1 MKIYGYDFEVMAH
14 DWLCVFIDNDTD
26 KEIVAVNDALTVKE
40 LLDDPENIF
49 VGFNCKGYDRFI
61 MHGVLEDRTPEQIK
75 EINDF
80 IIKEGKP
87 GWEFP
92 FNSYLTMNNVDVMDD
107 MQPAS
112 LKSIEGQLYYP
123 IVESSIPFDYPDKL
137 TDEQIEEMV
146 KYCISDVRNTLRIY
160 RLRKDYYANKIK
172 VGQMAGLSVV
182 ESMSLTNAKL
192 AAKML
197 KAKPCKRN
205 DEFKLTYPADILRKY
220 IPDVVFDFF
229 NEAIDF
235 PDNYDPTEKS
245 VEFNIG
251 ECVCRV
257 GWGGVHGAI
266 PQYQF
271 ITGSHTVLKD
281 SDVGSFYPH
290 IMTLKNK
297 LSRNIPSYK
306 IFQDVLD
313 TRMEAKKAGDKATAN
328 ALKLVVNSTFG
339 ASGDKYNDLYDPLM
353 FRSVCM
359 YGQLY
364 LVELAFNLYENI
376 PDLIIVQLN
385 TDGIMYEYKHE
396 YEDKVNA
403 ILQEWQDRTGFSLET
418 DSISKFFQKDVNNY
432 IWVEPDGEIK
442 TKGGELVR
450 GIAPAGA
457 FKVNN
462 DAICVANAIVDY
474 FVKGIS
480 PEDSINA
487 DNDIKHYQFIARA
500 SSKFDGM
507 VYIYDGKE
515 VPTQKCN
522 RVYATADEK
531 CGTLFKTKGED
542 RMKVASIPEHC
553 LIDNDNH
560 CAITDV
566 DKSFYIRM
574 ANNKINSFRREFT
587 IMDAVKEAEKKP
599 AAKKATAKTAIK
611 ADVALVLE
619 PMNVYQKLNTVRLK
633 IMDGSIK
640 QSGMNR
646 SVGYEYFELADFVPQ
661 VTKLFNEVGLISVVT
676 YSEDLAVMTVV
687 NTDKP
692 EEQIIF
698 SSPMRYPSENKAIN
712 PVQALGGAHTY
723 LRRYLYYMAL
733 DLVVVDEIEPTTVP
747 NNKPMNIE
755 APFKAPPTP
764 VQRAEIVK
772 ENTDVDSVADELLI
786 NGLKGWAKKLIQS
799 DDADLK
805 KLATDISLKTDKF
818 TKEISKKTCEALIK
832 ACKDKYEEK
841 YGYEA

>member
-14 DWLCVFIDNDTD
+14 DWLCVFIDNETD

-172 VGQMAGLSVV
+172 VGQMAGLSVI

-197 KAKPCKRN
+197 KAKPCKRD
-205 DEFKLTYPADILRKY
+205 DEFKLTYPTDLLTKY
-220 IPDVVFDFF
+220 IPDEVFDFF
-229 NEAIDF
+229 NEAIND
-235 PDNYDPTEKS
+235 PENYDPTEKS

-251 ECVCRV
+251 ECICRV

-266 PQYQF
+266 PQYRF
-271 ITGSHTVLKD
+271 VTGSYTVLKD

-364 LVELAFNLYENI
+364 LVELAFNLYEHI
-376 PDLIIVQLN
+376 PDLVIVQLN
-385 TDGIMYEYKHE
+385 TDGIMYEYRRE
-396 YEDKVNA
+396 YDKEVDA

-418 DSISKFFQKDVNNY
+418 DEIGQFYQKDVNNY
-432 IWVEPDGEIK
+432 IWVERNGDVK

-500 SSKFDGM
+500 SSKYDGM
-507 VYIYDGKE
+507 VYMYDGKE

-522 RVYATADEK
+522 RVYATADER

-542 RMKVASIPEHC
+542 RIKVASIPEHC

-599 AAKKATAKTAIK
+599 AARKTAKIGTATVEVK
-611 ADVALVLE
+611 
-619 PMNVYQKLNTVRLK
+619 PMNVYQKLNLVRAK

-676 YSEDLAVMTVV
+676 YSEDLAVMTIF
-687 NTDKP
+687 NTDAP
-692 EEQIIF
+692 DEQIIF

-733 DLVVVDEIEPTTVP
+733 DLVVVDEIEPTTIS
-747 NNKPMNIE
+747 NKPTVE
-755 APFKAPPTP
+755 VATHKAPPTP

-772 ENTDVDSVADELLI
+772 ENTDVEAPADELLI
-786 NGLKGWAKKLIQS
+786 KGLKGWVTKLIKS
-799 DDADLK
+799 DDANLK

-818 TKEISKKTCEALIK
+818 TKEISKKTCEALINV
-832 ACKDKYEEK
+832 CKSKYGEV
-841 YGYEA
+841 YGYEV

>member
-14 DWLCVFIDNDTD
+14 DWLCVFIDNETD

-40 LLDDPENIF
+40 LLDDPENVF

-172 VGQMAGLSVV
+172 VGQMAGLSVI

-197 KAKPCKRN
+197 KAKPCKRD
-205 DEFKLTYPADILRKY
+205 DEFKLTYPTDLLTKY

-229 NEAIDF
+229 NEAIND

-251 ECVCRV
+251 ECICRV

-266 PQYQF
+266 PQYRF
-271 ITGSHTVLKD
+271 VTGSYTVLKD

-364 LVELAFNLYENI
+364 LVELAFNLYEHI

-385 TDGIMYEYKHE
+385 TDGIMYEYRRE
-396 YEDKVNA
+396 YDKEVDA

-418 DSISKFFQKDVNNY
+418 DEIGQFYQKDVNNY
-432 IWVEPDGEIK
+432 IWVERNGDVK

-462 DAICVANAIVDY
+462 DAICVANAIIDY

-500 SSKFDGM
+500 SSKYDGM
-507 VYIYDGKE
+507 VYMYDGKE

-531 CGTLFKTKGED
+531 CGTLFKTKGEQ

-574 ANNKINSFRREFT
+574 ANTKIQAFRKEFT

-599 AAKKATAKTAIK
+599 AAKKATAKGESK
-611 ADVALVLE
+611 FMVNYADY
-619 PMNVYQKLNTVRLK
+619 NVYQKLNIVRRQIL
-633 IMDGSIK
+633 DGSIK

-661 VTKLFNEVGLISVVT
+661 VTKLFSEVGLISVVT
-676 YSEDLAVMTVV
+676 YSEDLAVMTVI

-733 DLVVVDEIEPTTVP
+733 DLVVVDEIEPTTIS
-747 NNKPMNIE
+747 NKPTVEVTTSKM
-755 APFKAPPTP
+755 PPTP

-772 ENTDVDSVADELLI
+772 ENTDVEAPADELLI
-786 NGLKGWAKKLIQS
+786 KGLKGWVTKLIKS
-799 DDADLK
+799 DDANLK

-818 TKEISKKTCEALIK
+818 TKEISKKTCEALINV
-832 ACKDKYEEK
+832 CKSKYGEV
-841 YGYEA
+841 YGYEV

>member
-172 VGQMAGLSVV
+172 VGQMAGLSVI

-197 KAKPCKRN
+197 KAKPCKRD
-205 DEFKLTYPADILRKY
+205 DEFKLTYPTDLLTKY
-220 IPDVVFDFF
+220 IPDVVFNFF
-229 NEAIDF
+229 NEAIKD

-251 ECVCRV
+251 ECVITI

-266 PQYQF
+266 PQYEYKVNG
-271 ITGSHTVLKD
+271 ITVLKD
-281 SDVGSFYPH
+281 SDVGSYYPH
-290 IMTLKNK
+290 LMLLKRL
-297 LSRNIPSYK
+297 LSRNIPSYD
-306 IFQDVLD
+306 IFQNVVD
-313 TRMEAKKAGDKATAN
+313 TRMEAKGKGDKSTAN
-328 ALKLVVNSTFG
+328 ALKLVINSTFG

-364 LVELAFNLYENI
+364 LVELAFNLYQNV

-385 TDGIMYEYKHE
+385 TDGIMYEYDKI
-396 YEDKVNA
+396 YEEKVNA

-418 DSISKFFQKDVNNY
+418 DEIGKFVQKDVNNY

-462 DAICVANAIVDY
+462 NAICVANAIVDY

-500 SSKFDGM
+500 SSKYDGM

-522 RVYATADEK
+522 RVYATADERY
-531 CGTLFKTKGED
+531 GTLFKTKGED

-599 AAKKATAKTAIK
+599 AAKKATAKTADK
-611 ADVALVLE
+611 ADYT

-676 YSEDLAVMTVV
+676 YSEDLAVMTVI

-733 DLVVVDEIEPTTVP
+733 DLVVVDEIEPSTVA
-747 NNKPMNIE
+747 NKPTVE
-755 APFKAPPTP
+755 VATHKAPPTP

-772 ENTDVDSVADELLI
+772 ENTDVEAPADELLI
-786 NGLKGWAKKLIQS
+786 KGLKGWVKKLIQS
-799 DDADLK
+799 DDANLK

-818 TKEISKKTCEALIK
+818 TKEISKKTCEALIN
-832 ACKDKYEEK
+832 ACKSKYGEV
-841 YGYEA
+841 YGYEV

>member
-14 DWLCVFIDNDTD
+14 DWLCVFIDNETD

-40 LLDDPENIF
+40 LLDDPENVF

-61 MHGVLEDRTPEQIK
+61 MHGVLEDYTPEQIK
-75 EINDF
+75 GINDF

-87 GWEFP
+87 GWEYP
-92 FNSYLTMNNVDVMDD
+92 FNSYLEMNNVDVMDD

-137 TDEQIEEMV
+137 TDEQIKEMV
-146 KYCISDVRNTLRIY
+146 KYCISDVRNTLRIF

-172 VGQMAGLSVV
+172 VGQMAGLSVI

-197 KAKPCKRN
+197 KAKPQKRD
-205 DEFKLTYPADILRKY
+205 DEFKLTYPTDLLTKY
-220 IPDVVFDFF
+220 VPDEAFDFF
-229 NEAIDF
+229 NEAIND

-245 VEFNIG
+245 IEFKIG
-251 ECVCRV
+251 ECECRI
-257 GWGGVHGAI
+257 GWGGIHGAI

-271 ITGSHTVLKD
+271 IEDDTHVLKD

-313 TRMEAKKAGDKATAN
+313 TRMIAKKAGDKATAN

-364 LVELAFNLYENI
+364 LVELANNLYKHI
-376 PDLIIVQLN
+376 PNLTIVQLN
-385 TDGIMYEYKHE
+385 TDGIMYEYDKKH
-396 YEDKVNA
+396 DKKVQA
-403 ILQEWQDRTGFSLET
+403 ILQEWQDRTGFTLET

-462 DAICVANAIVDY
+462 DAICVANAIIDY

-531 CGTLFKTKGED
+531 CGTLFKTKGEQ

-587 IMDAVKEAEKKP
+587 IMDAVKEAEKK
-599 AAKKATAKTAIK
+599 AVTKKPTAKAAVEVT
-611 ADVALVLE
+611 
-619 PMNVYQKLNTVRLK
+619 PMNVYQKLNTVRAK
-633 IMDGSIK
+633 ILDGSVK

-692 EEQIIF
+692 EEQIVF

-733 DLVVVDEIEPTTVP
+733 DLVVVDEIEPTTVS
-747 NNKPMNIE
+747 NKQIVAVAE
-755 APFKAPPTP
+755 HKAPPTP

-772 ENTDVDSVADELLI
+772 ENTEVDAPADELLI
-786 NGLKGWAKKLIQS
+786 NGLKGWVRKLIKS
-799 DDADLK
+799 DDAELK
-805 KLATDISLKTDKF
+805 KFAAETSLKTDKF

-832 ACKDKYEEK
+832 ACQDKYGEK
-841 YGYEA
+841 FGYEA

>member
-14 DWLCVFIDNDTD
+14 DWLCVFIEEKT
-26 KEIVAVNDALTVKE
+26 ETVTVAVNDALTVKE
-40 LLDDPENIF
+40 LMDDPENVF

-61 MHGVLEDRTPEQIK
+61 MHGVLEDMTPEQIK
-75 EINDF
+75 GINDF

-87 GWEFP
+87 GWEYP
-92 FNSYLTMNNVDVMDD
+92 FNSYLTMNNVDVFDD

-137 TDEQIEEMV
+137 TDEQLKEMID
-146 KYCISDVRNTLRIY
+146 YCISDVKNTLRIF

-182 ESMSLTNAKL
+182 ESMSSTNAKL

-197 KAKPCKRN
+197 KAKPQKRD
-205 DEFKLTYPADILRKY
+205 DEFKLTYPTDLLTKY
-220 IPDVVFDFF
+220 VPDEAFDFF
-229 NEAIDF
+229 NEAIND

-251 ECVCRV
+251 ECECRI
-257 GWGGVHGAI
+257 GWGGIHGAI
-266 PQYQF
+266 PQYEF
-271 ITGSHTVLKD
+271 IEDDKTVLKD

-306 IFQDVLD
+306 VFQDVLD

-364 LVELAFNLYENI
+364 LVELACNLYKNI
-376 PDLIIVQLN
+376 PNLTIVQLN
-385 TDGIMYEYKHE
+385 TDGIMYEYNRE
-396 YEDKVNA
+396 YESKVEA
-403 ILQEWQDRTGFSLET
+403 ILKEWQDRTGFTLET

-462 DAICVANAIVDY
+462 DAICVANAIIDY

-487 DNDIKHYQFIARA
+487 DNDIKHFQFIARA
-500 SSKFDGM
+500 SSKYDGM
-507 VYIYDGKE
+507 VYMYDGKE

-531 CGTLFKTKGED
+531 CGTLLKTKGET
-542 RMKVASIPEHC
+542 RIKVASIPEHC

-566 DKSFYIRM
+566 DKTFYIRM
-574 ANNKINSFRREFT
+574 ANTKIQAFRKEFT

-599 AAKKATAKTAIK
+599 VKKASVK
-611 ADVALVLE
+611 AVDCK
-619 PMNVYQKLNTVRLK
+619 PFNVYQKLNLVRSK
-633 IMDGSIK
+633 ILDGSVK
-640 QSGMNR
+640 QSGKNR
-646 SVGYEYFELADFVPQ
+646 AVGYEYFELADFVPQ
-661 VTKLFNEVGLISVVT
+661 VTNLFNEVGLISVVT
-676 YSEDLAVMTVV
+676 YSEDLAIMTVV

-692 EEQIIF
+692 EEQIVF
-698 SSPMRYPSENKAIN
+698 SSPMRYPTENRGIN

-733 DLVVVDEIEPTTVP
+733 DLVVVDEIEPTTVS
-747 NNKPMNIE
+747 NKPTVEVSN
-755 APFKAPPTP
+755 KVPPTP
-764 VQRAEIVK
+764 VKRAEIVK
-772 ENTDVDSVADELLI
+772 ENTDSDGPADALLI
-786 NGLKGWAKKLIQS
+786 GGLKGWVKKLVQS

-805 KLATDISLKTDKF
+805 KFGAEVSLKTAKF
-818 TKEISKKTCEALIK
+818 TKEISKKACEALIK
-832 ACKDKYEEK
+832 ACKDKYGEK
-841 YGYEA
+841 FGYEVEG

>member
-1 MKIYGYDFEVMAH
+1 MKIIGYDFEVMAH
-14 DWLCVFIDNDTD
+14 DWLCVFIDNDTE
-26 KEIVAVNDALTVKE
+26 KVTVAVNDALTVKE
-40 LLDDPENIF
+40 LMSDSDNVF

-61 MHGVLEDRTPEQIK
+61 MHGVLENRSPEGIK
-75 EINDF
+75 AINDF

-92 FNSYLTMNNVDVMDD
+92 FDTYMEMNNVDVMDD

-123 IVESSIPFDYPDKL
+123 IVESSIPFDYPKKL
-137 TDEQIEEMV
+137 TKKQIKEMTE
-146 KYCISDVRNTLRIY
+146 YCISDVKNTLRIF

-172 VGQMAGLSVV
+172 VGQMAGLSVI
-182 ESMSLTNAKL
+182 ESMGLTNAKL

-197 KAKPCKRN
+197 KAKPQKRN
-205 DEFKLTYPADILRKY
+205 DEFKLTYPTDILTNY
-220 IPDVVFDFF
+220 IPDEVLDFF
-229 NEAIDF
+229 NEAIAD

-245 VEFNIG
+245 VEFKIG
-251 ECVCRV
+251 ECECRV
-257 GWGGVHGAI
+257 GWGGIHGAI
-266 PQYQF
+266 PKYQYVEDEV
-271 ITGSHTVLKD
+271 SVLKD

-290 IMTLKNK
+290 IMTLKHK

-313 TRMEAKKAGDKATAN
+313 TRMVAKKAGDKATAN

-364 LVELAFNLYENI
+364 LVELASNLYKNI
-376 PDLIIVQLN
+376 PNLTIVQLN
-385 TDGIMYEYKHE
+385 TDGIMYEYNKKYDNE
-396 YEDKVNA
+396 VNA
-403 ILQEWQDRTGFSLET
+403 ILKEWQDRTGFSLET

-442 TKGGELVR
+442 TKGGDLVR
-450 GIAPAGA
+450 GVAPAGA

-487 DNDIKHYQFIARA
+487 DNDIKHFQFIGRA
-500 SSKFDGM
+500 SSKYDGM

-531 CGTLFKTKGED
+531 CGTLLKTKGEQ
-542 RMKVASIPEHC
+542 RIKVASIPEHC

-574 ANNKINSFRREFT
+574 ANTKIQAFRKEFT

-599 AAKKATAKTAIK
+599 ATKKASVK
-611 ADVALVLE
+611 ADDYKAF
-619 PMNVYQKLNTVRLK
+619 NVYQKLNLVRLK
-633 IMDGSIK
+633 ILDGGVK

-646 SVGYEYFELADFVPQ
+646 SIGYEYFELADFVPQ
-661 VTKLFNEVGLISVVT
+661 VTRLFNEVGLISLVT
-676 YSEDLAVMTVV
+676 FSEDLAVMSIA
-687 NTDKP
+687 NADNP
-692 EEQIIF
+692 DDPQIVF
-698 SSPMRYPSENKAIN
+698 SSPMRYPSENRAIN
-712 PVQALGGAHTY
+712 PVQSLGAAHTY

-733 DLVVVDEIEPTTVP
+733 DLVVVDEIEPTTIP
-747 NNKPMNIE
+747 NNQVKQEVKKE
-755 APFKAPPTP
+755 ASNKIPPTP

-772 ENTDVDSVADELLI
+772 ENTDVDAPADDLLVKS
-786 NGLKGWAKKLIQS
+786 LKKWVTKLVKS
-799 DDADLK
+799 DEADLK
-805 KLATDISLKTDKF
+805 KFATEVSLQTDKF
-818 TKEISKKTCEALIK
+818 TREISKKTCETLIN
-832 ACKDKYEEK
+832 ACKEKYEGK
-841 YGYEA
+841 YGYEVEG